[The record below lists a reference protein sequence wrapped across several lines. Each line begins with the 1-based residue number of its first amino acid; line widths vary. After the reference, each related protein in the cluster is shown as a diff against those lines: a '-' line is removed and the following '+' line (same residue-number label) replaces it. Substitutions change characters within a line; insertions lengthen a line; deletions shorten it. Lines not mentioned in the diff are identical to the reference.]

1 MKMGRAAMAKPRE
14 PRERSR
20 PFAPVARSI
29 APTTRRTRALF
40 LLLGLTVLLAS
51 CQGRAWPWPATA
63 TPIPTPTQP
72 PPSPTRPVTPTPA
85 GTPTPVACDRVGP
98 GLPLDV
104 TVPDDTVL
112 DPGTPFTKVWRVR
125 NLGTCTWTREY
136 ALVWVSGPRLAQVTR
151 VPLAYEV
158 PPQATVDIEVPMR
171 APREGG
177 IYQSNWMLSND
188 QGHTFGLGSAGDQ
201 PLWVRIWVPD
211 PTMPP
216 VAAETPAATPR
227 PTRTEP
233 PTAAPTATV
242 TPTAPPLVH
251 ESRAILPAAEVDLDA
266 LAPDGTP
273 DLAYRR
279 NDDGAAFLEPLN
291 GAQLGVFGPTA
302 PDQAACRQAPRTQA
316 PLPLSGL
323 PPGMYLCFTTD
334 AGRVGWVRFVSLDP
348 DTGELTLEVLTW
360 RAADEE
366 AP

>member
-1 MKMGRAAMAKPRE
+1 MK
-14 PRERSR
+14 
-20 PFAPVARSI
+20 
-29 APTTRRTRALF
+29 RRGLF
-40 LLLGLTVLLAS
+40 LLLVAWALAGLLAG
-51 CQGRAWPWPATA
+51 CDGGAWPWQVPVTPSPLPAS
-63 TPIPTPTQP
+63 PT
-72 PPSPTRPVTPTPA
+72 PSPTAAATPTPA
-85 GTPTPVACDRVGP
+85 STPTPVACDRVAA

-104 TVPDDTVL
+104 TIPDDTVL
-112 DPGTPFTKVWRVR
+112 EPGTPFTKVWRVR

-136 ALVWVSGPRLAQVTR
+136 ALVWVSGPRLAEVTR

-177 IYQSNWMLSND
+177 VYQSNWMLSND
-188 QGHTFGLGSAGDQ
+188 QGHRFGLGPAGDQ

-211 PTMPP
+211 PTVTPA
-216 VAAETPAATPR
+216 AAETPAATPR
-227 PTRTEP
+227 PS
-233 PTAAPTATV
+233 PTAQPTALP
-242 TPTAPPLVH
+242 TPTPAATEPPLVH

-279 NDDGAAFLEPLN
+279 EESGAAFLEPLN
-291 GAQLGVFGPTA
+291 GAQLGVFGPTE
-302 PDQAACRQAPRTQA
+302 PDRIACQQTPRTQA
-316 PLPLSGL
+316 ALPLSGL

-360 RAADEE
+360 PAADEE